1 MDKVDSRVRGNDK
14 NDKSIGYDSHPRESG
29 DPESKKCLS
38 IIDVIIAFYYNI
50 K

>member
-1 MDKVDSRVRGNDK
+1 MDKDLYGVSRVRGNDK

-38 IIDVIIAFYYNI
+38 IIDVKYECIL
-50 K
+50 